1 MGRGLSESVKKG
13 KFVTKTFFSDIPSI
27 SILPVK
33 YGGMGGGGF
42 AERTKS
48 VKRDESHL
56 STVL

>member
-33 YGGMGGGGF
+33 YGGRGGGGF

>member
-13 KFVTKTFFSDIPSI
+13 KFVKKTFFSDIPSI
-27 SILPVK
+27 LILPVK
-33 YGGMGGGGF
+33 YGGGGGF